1 MSGYRGGRNPWLL
14 IALLLACGIIGGF
27 IGVLLRPIAPWA
39 GETLMSMGASSFT
52 LDLLVVS
59 ITLGAVL
66 KLNLGAVAGFVAAII
81 IFFRT

>member
-14 IALLLACGIIGGF
+14 VALMLACGIIGGF
-27 IGVLLRPIAPWA
+27 IGVLLKSVAPWA
-39 GETLMSMGASSFT
+39 GETLLSLGASSFT
-52 LDLLVVS
+52 LDLLVLS

-66 KLNLGAVAGFVAAII
+66 KLNFGAVIGFILAII